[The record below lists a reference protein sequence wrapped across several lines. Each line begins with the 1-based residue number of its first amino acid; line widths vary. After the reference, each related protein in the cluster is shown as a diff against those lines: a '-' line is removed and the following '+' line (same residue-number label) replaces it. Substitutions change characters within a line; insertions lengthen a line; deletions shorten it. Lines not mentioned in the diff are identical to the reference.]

1 MKCFCR
7 FADLTPPCANR
18 DHANFPNRFTP
29 TFYSFNGVPL
39 TGLAAPP
46 LPHFL
51 TPITFQL
58 VTVSFLDGHRVLFVF
73 FKTNLFP
80 VCFPLGHV
88 QHLCQTS
95 IIAVQFDGGVILG
108 ADSRTSTG
116 SYVANRVSDKLT
128 EIGERIYCCRSGS
141 AADTQAVSDI
151 VRYNLSSLNV
161 ALGEKTMP
169 RVKSCATLFKK
180 MCYDYKAQLMA
191 GIIVAGWD
199 PVEGGQ
205 VYSIPLGGSLVRQ
218 SYAIGGSG
226 STYIYAYCDSVFKP
240 GMTKDE
246 CRSFVKNALSLA
258 MARDGSSGGVIRTV
272 AITKDGV
279 ERDFTPGNK
288 LPNMTEKQFGNEMV

>member
-1 MKCFCR
+1 MFLPPCR
-7 FADLTPPCANR
+7 FKHPSEQRPSQLYKPGYPTVLCVQRCP
-18 DHANFPNRFTP
+18 HAVLVALPLPAFPHS
-29 TFYSFNGVPL
+29 TFQPL
-39 TGLAAPP
+39 TC
-46 LPHFL
+46 F
-51 TPITFQL
+51 F
-58 VTVSFLDGHRVLFVF
+58 FLDGNCVF
-73 FKTNLFP
+73 FFQTNLFN
-80 VCFPLGHV
+80 VFPLGHV

-240 GMTKDE
+240 GMSKDE